1 METALR
7 IDTRA
12 REMMGNWGS
21 RKVTSRA
28 RFDMGGVGYVT
39 FHKNFT
45 WEIYGELGDSFQ
57 AFIGKYGR
65 EALAS
70 NY

>member
-1 METALR
+1 
-7 IDTRA
+7 
-12 REMMGNWGS
+12 
-21 RKVTSRA
+21 
-28 RFDMGGVGYVT
+28 MGGVGYVT
-39 FHKNFT
+39 FHKNLT